1 MNVGEMAVKKINNQ
15 IYYFYIEAADFN
27 YGSVVLHKANKAI
40 VFDTLKFVADTKQV
54 KDYMR
59 NLGIDHFTVINT
71 HWHSDHTGGNS
82 LYEDDNIIATSK
94 TRQRMEQ
101 NKKLIET
108 GGKGEIGG
116 SPGDIDVTD
125 FILTPYP
132 VVCPN
137 ITFNTKLDL
146 YLEDIKVELFNIHI
160 HSKDCLVG
168 YLPQEKI
175 LISGDTL
182 EAPLP
187 LIVEPGSISVQ
198 IENLKKLNEMD
209 IKLIIPPH
217 GNLERYDKGGYD
229 KSLINNSI
237 NYLTKILSRVNE
249 PNFLEGSMEEYIT
262 NAVEPRESYREIHQ
276 NNLAIVQ
283 QYYKNKGSC

>member
-1 MNVGEMAVKKINNQ
+1 MKVGEIAVKRINDW
-15 IYYFYIEAADFN
+15 IYFFYIEAADFN
-27 YGSVVLHKANKAI
+27 YGSVVLHKAKKAI
-40 VFDTLKFVADTKQV
+40 VFDTMKFVADAKKV

-59 NLGIDHFTVINT
+59 DLGIDHFTVVNT

-82 LYEDDNIIATSK
+82 LYQDDNIIATSK
-94 TRQRMEQ
+94 SRRRMEQ

-116 SPGDIDVTD
+116 NPGDVDAIA
-125 FILTPYP
+125 FIETPFP
-132 VVCPN
+132 VVYPN
-137 ITFNTKLDL
+137 ITFNTRLEL

-160 HSKDCLVG
+160 HTKDCLVG
-168 YLPQEKI
+168 YLPHEKI

-187 LIVEPGSISVQ
+187 LIIEVGSIPVQ

-209 IKLIIPPH
+209 IKMIIPPH

-229 KSLINNSI
+229 KSLIDNTI

-249 PNFLEGSMEEYIT
+249 SNFLEGSMEEYIT
-262 NAVEPRESYREIHQ
+262 KAVEPRESYREIHQ

-283 QYYKNKGSC
+283 QYYKNENM

>member
-1 MNVGEMAVKKINNQ
+1 MNLCEMAVKKINDW
-15 IYYFYIEAADFN
+15 IHFFYIEAADFN
-27 YGSVVLHKANKAI
+27 YGSVVLHKEKKAI
-40 VFDTLKFVADTKQV
+40 VFDTMKFVADGKRV

-59 NLGIDHFTVINT
+59 DLGIDHFTVVNT

-82 LYEDDNIIATSK
+82 LYQDDNIIATSK
-94 TRQRMEQ
+94 SRRRMEQ

-108 GGKGEIGG
+108 GGKGEVGRN
-116 SPGDIDVTD
+116 PGDVDTIA
-125 FILTPYP
+125 FIETSFP
-132 VVCPN
+132 VVYPN
-137 ITFNTKLDL
+137 ITFNTRLEL
-146 YLEDIKVELFNIHI
+146 YLEDIKIELFNIHI
-160 HSKDCLVG
+160 HTRDCLVG

-187 LIVEPGSISVQ
+187 LIVEVGNIPVH

-209 IKLIIPPH
+209 IKMIIPPH

-229 KSLINNSI
+229 KSLIDNTI
-237 NYLTKILSRVNE
+237 NYLTKILSRVND

-262 NAVEPRESYREIHQ
+262 KAVEPRESYRGIHR

-283 QYYKNKGSC
+283 QYYKN

>member
-1 MNVGEMAVKKINNQ
+1 MKVGEIAVKRINDW
-15 IYYFYIEAADFN
+15 IYFFYIEAADFN
-27 YGSVVLHKANKAI
+27 YGSVVLHKAKKAI
-40 VFDTLKFVADTKQV
+40 VFDTMKFVADAKKV

-59 NLGIDHFTVINT
+59 DLGIDHFTVVNT

-82 LYEDDNIIATSK
+82 LYQDDNIIATSK
-94 TRQRMEQ
+94 SRRRMEQ

-116 SPGDIDVTD
+116 DPGDVDAIA
-125 FILTPYP
+125 FIENPFP
-132 VVCPN
+132 VVYPN
-137 ITFNTKLDL
+137 ITFNTRLEL
-146 YLEDIKVELFNIHI
+146 YLEDIKIELFNIHI
-160 HSKDCLVG
+160 HTKDCLVG
-168 YLPQEKI
+168 YLPHEKI

-187 LIVEPGSISVQ
+187 LIIEVGSIPVQ
-198 IENLKKLNEMD
+198 IENLKKLTEMD
-209 IKLIIPPH
+209 IKMIIPPH

-229 KSLINNSI
+229 KSLIDNTI

-249 PNFLEGSMEEYIT
+249 SNFLEGSMEEYIT
-262 NAVEPRESYREIHQ
+262 KAVEPRESYREIHQ

-283 QYYKNKGSC
+283 QYYKNENM

>member
-1 MNVGEMAVKKINNQ
+1 MKVGEIAVKRINDW
-15 IYYFYIEAADFN
+15 IYFFYIEAADFN
-27 YGSVVLHKANKAI
+27 YGSVVLHKAKKAI
-40 VFDTLKFVADTKQV
+40 VFDTMKFVADAKKV

-59 NLGIDHFTVINT
+59 DLGIDHFTVVNT

-82 LYEDDNIIATSK
+82 LYQDDNIIATSK
-94 TRQRMEQ
+94 SRRRMEQ

-116 SPGDIDVTD
+116 DPGDVDAIA
-125 FILTPYP
+125 FIENPFP
-132 VVCPN
+132 VVYPN
-137 ITFNTKLDL
+137 ITFNTRLEL
-146 YLEDIKVELFNIHI
+146 YLEDIKIELFNIHI
-160 HSKDCLVG
+160 HTKDCLVG
-168 YLPQEKI
+168 YLPHEKI

-187 LIVEPGSISVQ
+187 LIIEVGSIPVQ

-209 IKLIIPPH
+209 IKMIIPPH

-229 KSLINNSI
+229 KSLIDNTI

-249 PNFLEGSMEEYIT
+249 SYFLEGSMEEYIT
-262 NAVEPRESYREIHQ
+262 EAVEPRESYREIHQ

-283 QYYKNKGSC
+283 QYYKNENM

>member
-1 MNVGEMAVKKINNQ
+1 MKVGEIAVKRINDW
-15 IYYFYIEAADFN
+15 IYFFYIEAADFN
-27 YGSVVLHKANKAI
+27 YGSVVLHKAKKAI
-40 VFDTLKFVADTKQV
+40 VFDTMKFVADAKKV

-59 NLGIDHFTVINT
+59 DLGIDHFTVVNT

-82 LYEDDNIIATSK
+82 LYQDDNIIATSK
-94 TRQRMEQ
+94 SRRRMEQ

-116 SPGDIDVTD
+116 DPGDVDAIA
-125 FILTPYP
+125 FIENPFP
-132 VVCPN
+132 VVYPN
-137 ITFNTKLDL
+137 ITFNTRLEL
-146 YLEDIKVELFNIHI
+146 YLEDIKIELFNIHI
-160 HSKDCLVG
+160 HTKDCLVG
-168 YLPQEKI
+168 YLPHEKI

-187 LIVEPGSISVQ
+187 LIIEVGSIPVQ

-209 IKLIIPPH
+209 IKMIIPPH

-229 KSLINNSI
+229 KSLIDNTI

-249 PNFLEGSMEEYIT
+249 SNFLEGSMEEYIT
-262 NAVEPRESYREIHQ
+262 KAVEPRESYREIHQ

-283 QYYKNKGSC
+283 QYYKNENM